1 MTTGAAST
9 PTSLLALA
17 TTLNAERAARDTRC
31 PVARLLRDMPP
42 DVADELRALLRMDK
56 RAMPNPIIRDT
67 LVAAGYVIDLSPI
80 EAHRRNIHGGEGCKC
95 PSSTTR

>member
-1 MTTGAAST
+1 MSAGAAST
-9 PTSLLALA
+9 PSLLQLA

-42 DVADELRALLRMDK
+42 SVADELRVLLQMDK
-56 RAMPNPIIRDT
+56 RTMPNPVIRDT
-67 LVAAGYVIDLSPI
+67 LAAAGYPIDLSPI
-80 EAHRRNIHGGEGCKC
+80 EAHRRNVHGGEGCKC